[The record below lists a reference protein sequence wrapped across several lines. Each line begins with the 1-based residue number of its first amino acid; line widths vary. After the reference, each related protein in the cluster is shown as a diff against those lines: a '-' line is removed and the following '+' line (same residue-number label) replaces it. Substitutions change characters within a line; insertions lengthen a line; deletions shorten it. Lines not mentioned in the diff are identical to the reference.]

1 MQFSPGKHQ
10 RTAGKD
16 WNRAVGGAVAS
27 VSLVRRNRVV
37 DGMSSQDV
45 QLHP

>member
-1 MQFSPGKHQ
+1 MQFSAGKHQ
-10 RTAGKD
+10 RTTGKD
-16 WNRAVGGAVAS
+16 RNRAVGGAVAS
-27 VSLVRRNRVV
+27 LSLVRRDRVV